1 MLNIIA
7 HDGLL
12 NEPRFS
18 RNDTTSSKSI
28 SATTLYWV
36 ASVWRFIRVAKRLK
50 NIHFRKTFIFP
61 QFFLYLRLLYA
72 IPLIVL
78 ITQRGRLLTILLSY
92 VVQNAA
98 APMAVLWSFTL

>member
-18 RNDTTSSKSI
+18 RNDTTCSKSI

-36 ASVWRFIRVAKRLK
+36 ASLWRFIRVAKRVK

-61 QFFLYLRLLYA
+61 QLPFFLYLRLLHA

-78 ITQRGRLLTILLSY
+78 ITQRGRLLFILLSY
-92 VVQNAA
+92 VGQNEA
-98 APMAVLWSFTL
+98 APMAV